1 MRRTLAR
8 AARVTLSVLALASCG
23 SKKEQE
29 QAPPPAAGSAAG
41 AAEPARGSSAA
52 QPTQPPAAG
61 SAVAGSAAAGS
72 AAAGSVAAPSS
83 ALPAE
88 CNEYRET
95 VQRLAS
101 CGDALPPATRD
112 NLQKQ
117 FEQQWA
123 GWEKL
128 PEQDRRT
135 LASICK
141 SSADSVKAAAA
152 AACHW

>member
-8 AARVTLSVLALASCG
+8 GACIALSVLALAACG
-23 SKKEQE
+23 SKKENE
-29 QAPPPAAGSAAG
+29 QPAPAPGSAA
-41 AAEPARGSSAA
+41 AAEPARGSAEATRPVPGSAA
-52 QPTQPPAAG
+52 PD
-61 SAVAGSAAAGS
+61 SAAAGS
-72 AAAGSVAAPSS
+72 AAAPSVVPSS

-88 CNEYRET
+88 CNEYREV

-101 CGDALPPATRD
+101 CGDALPQATRD

-128 PEQDRRT
+128 TEQDKRT

-141 SSADSVKAAAA
+141 SSADSVKAAAS

>member
-8 AARVTLSVLALASCG
+8 GARVALSVLALAACG
-23 SKKEQE
+23 SKKES
-29 QAPPPAAGSAAG
+29 PPPAAGSAA
-41 AAEPARGSSAA
+41 AAEPARGSSGASAA
-52 QPTQPPAAG
+52 PTPA
-61 SAVAGSAAAGS
+61 VGSAAAGS
-72 AAAGSVAAPSS
+72 AAAPVVVPSS
-83 ALPAE
+83 DLPAE

-95 VQRLAS
+95 VQQLAG
-101 CGDALPPATRD
+101 CGDALPQATRD

-117 FEQQWA
+117 FERQWA

-128 PEQDRRT
+128 PEQDKRT

-152 AACHW
+152 AACRW